1 MDVDLETPRLMLR
14 RPRLSDTSTLFEF
27 LGDPAAMKHTQVDP
41 SLRDCRR
48 RIAAYE
54 RNRRRYGY
62 APWTVVRKEDRR
74 IIGWGGLYNDPF
86 DPGWGPE
93 VGYFFHPDVWGRGLA
108 TELVGASIDVADRV
122 VRLPRVWAFAR
133 VENMASRRVLEKV
146 GFKYSRYVVEMERM
160 LFCRTR
166 PDA

>member
-1 MDVDLETPRLMLR
+1 VDVDIETPRLMLR
-14 RPRLSDTSTLFEF
+14 RPRLSDTITLFEF

-41 SLRDCRR
+41 SLRHCRR

-62 APWTVVRKEDRR
+62 APWTVIRKEDRR

-108 TELVGASIDVADRV
+108 SELVMASLDVADRV

-133 VENMASRRVLEKV
+133 VENIASRRVLERA
-146 GFKYSRYVVEMERM
+146 GFKYSRYVAEMERM